1 MERLTKGE
9 RFALIIFALI
19 VVVSLFVSY
28 FWHRK
33 ADAKVIL
40 SDSIK
45 YQIEKFEAEID
56 SFTKLNNDS
65 LIRKKNKK
73 KQEKSRKASS
83 INKYDNNIDPKKN
96 PLERTN
102 EKK

>member
-9 RFALIIFALI
+9 RLALI
-19 VVVSLFVSY
+19 VFAAIVAISLSVSY

-33 ADAKVIL
+33 TETGAVL

-56 SFTKLNNDS
+56 SFNKANSDS
-65 LIRKKNKK
+65 VQRKKKNKK
-73 KQEKSRKASS
+73 RKGKNHTSASK
-83 INKYDNNIDPKKN
+83 NKYDNNIDPK
-96 PLERTN
+96 
-102 EKK
+102 